1 MSRMNKIDLN
11 GAVTRG
17 GYREPNERRLTMNES
32 ETQKNF
38 VVQCIWCG
46 AKIRDDN
53 EEETT
58 GVCLQCFYEI
68 LNHHLH
74 AQKQT
79 VYGEFVSD
87 R

>member
-1 MSRMNKIDLN
+1 
-11 GAVTRG
+11 
-17 GYREPNERRLTMNES
+17 MNEQ
-32 ETQKNF
+32 ETKETF

-46 AKIRDDN
+46 ITIRDDKT
-53 EEETT
+53 EETS
-58 GVCLQCFYEI
+58 GVCLECFYQI
-68 LNHHLH
+68 LNNHLH

>member
-1 MSRMNKIDLN
+1 M
-11 GAVTRG
+11 
-17 GYREPNERRLTMNES
+17 MNEQEMK
-32 ETQKNF
+32 ETF

-46 AKIRDDN
+46 TKIRDDKI
-53 EEETT
+53 EDAT
-58 GVCLQCFYEI
+58 GVCLNCFYQI
-68 LNHHLH
+68 LSNHLH